1 MLFHDIEVSTFQI
14 IQLVT
19 FLVVSFAGYV
29 VREISKTLKGL
40 REDIA
45 KERERFKEYVRNEQC
60 NAHRLEIERH
70 IKDSEARIEKLLAH
84 CKNHGK
90 SD

>member
-1 MLFHDIEVSTFQI
+1 MLFQDIEVTTFQI
-14 IQLVT
+14 VQLVT
-19 FLVVSFAGYV
+19 FLIVAFAGHV
-29 VREISKTLKGL
+29 IRNISSTLKGL

-70 IKDSEARIEKLLAH
+70 IKDSEARIEKMLAG
-84 CKNHGK
+84 CKAHGSK
-90 SD
+90 